1 MEKYYKNHLIVA
13 AIVSKILKIL
23 YNLGDI
29 VL

>member
-13 AIVSKILKIL
+13 AIVSKTLKIL